1 MSILEANRPWSNEIK
16 ERVKN
21 ADSDEIMKYFEEND
35 LSQYDD
41 IVAKSMIIE

>member
-21 ADSDEIMKYFEEND
+21 ADTEEIIRYFED
-35 LSQYDD
+35 LSTKWT
-41 IVAKSMIIE
+41 VR

>member
-21 ADSDEIMKYFEEND
+21 ADGDEIMKYFED
-35 LSQYDD
+35 LSAQWT
-41 IVAKSMIIE
+41 VSKGNR